1 MTYQRGPILKDNQ
14 KQILYGTILGGS
26 SVVCP
31 SKGKNCYLAMRDKN
45 KMWIQYKIESLKDF
59 FKIDEN
65 TIKKDK
71 NTYRCYSVSYPIF
84 NEVYSLFYENKN
96 KKILPEILE
105 SLTDEAWMIWF
116 IDAGKKSKKKVYLR
130 TQKFGSEGTKVI
142 ADYFNSLDCE
152 CNPHLSRGRCELVF
166 TVKGS
171 YEFMT
176 YVAPKIPN
184 FLLQDYQN

>member
-1 MTYQRGPILKDNQ
+1 MPQR
-14 KQILYGTILGGS
+14 
-26 SVVCP
+26 
-31 SKGKNCYLAMRDKN
+31 
-45 KMWIQYKIESLKDF
+45 F

-116 IDAGKKSKKKVYLR
+116 IDSGKKSKKSLS
-130 TQKFGSEGTKVI
+130 Q
-142 ADYFNSLDCE
+142 NS
-152 CNPHLSRGRCELVF
+152 
-166 TVKGS
+166 
-171 YEFMT
+171 
-176 YVAPKIPN
+176 KIWTRRN
-184 FLLQDYQN
+184 KNYR